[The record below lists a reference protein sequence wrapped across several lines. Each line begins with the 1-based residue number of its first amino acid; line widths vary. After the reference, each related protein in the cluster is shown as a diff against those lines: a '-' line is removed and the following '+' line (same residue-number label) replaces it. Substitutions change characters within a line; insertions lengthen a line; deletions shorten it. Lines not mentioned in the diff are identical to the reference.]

1 MKRMLINATQAE
13 ELRVAIVDGQT
24 LYDIDIEQP
33 SKEQKKSNIYKGRIT
48 RLEPSLAAA
57 FIEYGADRHG
67 FLPLKEISRAYFTP
81 GGAPNKATHKEL
93 PPAGQERVVQV
104 DTDRLSTTSISS
116 SRRKNRRSPTSTR
129 AASPGSNP
137 RSKPPSSST
146 AQTATASCR

>member
-48 RLEPSLAAA
+48 RLEPSLEAA

-67 FLPLKEISRAYFTP
+67 FLPLKEISRDYFQS
-81 GGAPNKATHKEL
+81 GVDHNKATIKEL
-93 PPAGQERVVQV
+93 LREGQEVVVQV
-104 DTDRLSTTSISS
+104 DKDERGNKGAALRSEEHTSELKSLMRISYAVFCLNKKKS
-116 SRRKNRRSPTSTR
+116 
-129 AASPGSNP
+129 
-137 RSKPPSSST
+137 
-146 AQTATASCR
+146 ATLDKEARQQH